1 MTKVMATS
9 PALLRGYL
17 ALSGA
22 LNGGELPA
30 AVRER
35 LAGRRSAQP
44 RLINRAPSFAART
57 E

>member
-35 LAGRRSAQP
+35 LADRRSAQP